1 MTEDNTFQLLVDFL
15 TADLTAF
22 LMRDKGLSMA
32 DAVLLLHNS
41 QWYDKLSKPDTGLYI
56 QSSGYNYELLKH
68 ELAHGTLG

>member
-1 MTEDNTFQLLVDFL
+1 MTEDNTFQLLLDFL

-41 QWYDKLSKPDTGLYI
+41 QWYDKVSKPDTGLYI
-56 QSSGYNYELLKH
+56 QSAGYNYELLKH
-68 ELAHGTLG
+68 ELAYGTLG